1 MKKIN
6 KSIFAIA
13 GLFAG
18 ALACTEP
25 DLPLANTYFA
35 STAYKATFTF
45 ANATMD
51 AAALDV
57 YVNGV
62 KLGTAAPSAG
72 LPIVSTIQLPSPGV
86 AGNNTTLTANASI
99 RCKATTGTIGGKVG
113 ANDLIYRSAANGANN
128 FAAVNGANY
137 TVIAVDSLQR
147 PQPKRLNSFRGVIQ
161 VAEATYWN
169 PSSGSMI
176 AASRRDS
183 LNPANCKTTLCTTC
197 TGCDNWDDAN
207 QIQTTSTATEFA
219 NLVTVG
225 LVPLGLTDPG
235 GVRFHVMQDV
245 PLTFTAGTVVTNAGI
260 RFVNAIANSN
270 NITAVAN
277 TNGSFGGPPVY
288 ARLNGGTPINLTA
301 VTAPPGPSNAYVAG
315 AAGGFTPTAG
325 SRTAGNVAF
334 TTQVIAAA
342 GVPNAYTLQLATDNA
357 FTNIVYSAPVSFV
370 PGKNYTIFVRGRFTS
385 LLGIQANISHG
396 IVTH

>member
-1 MKKIN
+1 M
-6 KSIFAIA
+6 
-13 GLFAG
+13 GLLVGF
-18 ALACTEP
+18 LACSDPE
-25 DLPLANTYFA
+25 LPTANPNFNA
-35 STAYKATFTF
+35 SSYKANFTF
-45 ANATMD
+45 ANATSD
-51 AAALDV
+51 GPSLDF
-57 YVNGV
+57 YVNGIN
-62 KLGTAAPSAG
+62 LGTAARSVALP
-72 LPIVSTIQLPSPGV
+72 LVTLMPIVTPGT
-86 AGNNTTLTANASI
+86 AGSVTANTSI
-99 RCKATTGTIGGKVG
+99 RCKATSGTIGGLLDSIKG
-113 ANDLIYRSAANGANN
+113 APEARHLIYRSASNGTNN
-128 FAAVNGANY
+128 FAAVNAANY
-137 TVIAVDSLQR
+137 TAFAIDSLKR
-147 PQPKRLNSFRGVIQ
+147 PIPKRLNRTTPSISFADV
-161 VAEATYWN
+161 TYWN
-169 PSSGSMI
+169 PNTKNQIS
-176 AASRRDS
+176 ASRRDS

-207 QIQTTSTATEFA
+207 QVQTTSTAVEFA

-235 GVRFHVMQDV
+235 GVRFHVVQDI
-245 PLTFTAGTVVTNAGI
+245 PITFTAGTVVTNAGI

-288 ARLNGGTPINLTA
+288 ARLNGGTPINLTGVA
-301 VTAPPGPSNAYVAG
+301 ALPGLSNAYVAG

-385 LLGIQANISHG
+385 LTGIQANISHG